1 MMGSLVWNPTEN
13 TEVGSDSYQV
23 KLETYFRFE
32 LSAASITVNKM
43 HVEIKAT
50 VNLDTG
56 AISAKQISFV
66 EIM

>member
-1 MMGSLVWNPTEN
+1 
-13 TEVGSDSYQV
+13 V